1 MQATLAD
8 ENGTD
13 GVKGDIVAVL
23 RYAPNSDTTSRNSM
37 SFISTGVEY
46 GLHCL
51 LYLADTSTGVRDAS
65 VRDLAEMQGVS
76 VDYAAKLFTRLAKAG
91 IVVSSEGI
99 RGGFA
104 LARPARDISVQD
116 VVEAID
122 GDKRLFDCREVRG
135 QCAVFEGEPPAWATR
150 GTCSIHAVMQAAE
163 RAMREE
169 LRKQSLADL
178 AGQAWSK
185 APAGYGPKVVGW
197 FADRAASRGG
207 ER

>member
-1 MQATLAD
+1 MAT
-8 ENGTD
+8 
-13 GVKGDIVAVL
+13 
-23 RYAPNSDTTSRNSM
+23 S

-51 LYLADTSTGVRDAS
+51 LYLAGTSAGVREAS
-65 VRDLAEMQGVS
+65 VRDLAEMQGVP

-91 IVVSSEGI
+91 LVASTEGV

-104 LARPARDISVQD
+104 LARPAQDISVHD

-122 GDKRLFDCREVRG
+122 GDKALFDCREVRT
-135 QCAVFEGEPPAWATR
+135 QCALFDEEAPAWATR

-169 LRKQSLADL
+169 LKHHTLAEL
-178 AGQAWSK
+178 ASRANAK
-185 APAGYGPKVVGW
+185 APASHGRHVVEW
-197 FADRAASRGG
+197 FSERAANRRGD
-207 ER
+207 R